1 MEKLKMSLYKTLGV
15 AVTATRKE
23 IKNAYLKLASKLHQ
37 DKGDDSDEEK
47 FKEVKHAYDVLSN
60 ADKRAH
66 YDRTG
71 EEKPRKNDPNNAI
84 MAIFKRIM
92 DSGDF
97 DGNIINRIVQHL
109 EADIAK
115 IKRDL
120 TQIDATIK
128 TLKKQ
133 KGRVTAKGENFFEL
147 LLEGKLADLKQS
159 KENMNTA
166 ISQGTQL
173 ITRVSE
179 YSDEKPQ
186 ERATMFTNVTLNPNN
201 IPGFM

>member
-1 MEKLKMSLYKTLGV
+1 MSLYSTLGV

-23 IKNAYLKLASKLHQ
+23 IKTAYLKLAAKLHP
-37 DKGDDSDEEK
+37 DKDNGDEEQ
-47 FKEVKHAYDVLSN
+47 FKTIKHAYEVLSN

-66 YDRTG
+66 YDQTG
-71 EEKPRKNDPNNAI
+71 EENTRKNDPNNAI
-84 MAIFKRIM
+84 MAIFKRIL

-97 DGNIINRIVQHL
+97 DGNIINRVIQHL

-120 TQIDATIK
+120 IQIDLTIK
-128 TLKKQ
+128 KLKKQ

-147 LLEGKLADLKQS
+147 LLDGKLADLDKS

-166 ISQGTQL
+166 IDQGTQL
-173 ITRVSE
+173 ITMVSE

-186 ERATMFTNVTLNPNN
+186 ERAPLFSFDQGLGNQT
-201 IPGFM
+201 GFFPR